1 MEKKTKLQ
9 TRKIALTIALLLI
22 LTVSVAFS
30 TYPPPAK
37 AATTW
42 NYKTFAYVSIRPN
55 PCGVNQALLI
65 NFWITPPMPQPGI
78 LAHGYTIEI
87 TKPDATKE
95 TLGPFTSIQADT
107 SMWTEFTPKTVGT
120 YKIKCIYPGE
130 TVPPGTPYQGTGITS
145 AFTGRTTDTYV
156 FAPAE
161 SPVTELTVQE
171 QPLPGYVPTALP
183 TEYWNRPV
191 TIENREWASVGMG
204 DWGMNAHDAASS
216 YNQPYGGAPS
226 SSHIYWVMTSGVGGI
241 VGDTYGDSTFGGN
254 PPGDTNVAR
263 YMTRAV
269 AGMGYYTS
277 TDGVHCV
284 DLNTGKELWVRND
297 VSFTIATTE
306 NYLVRAQG
314 PPVDSYNAIL
324 MNVGSQLIKY
334 SAYTGDLICNVT
346 GMSGTWDPT
355 PYENDGYGVQ
365 TYVYSTQTIGSQRYL
380 IKWTPQGTSTNF
392 TNRII
397 YNVTYP
403 LAGITAIDDGIG
415 FYYGVGP
422 ETVSLSGA
430 FDIKTGSILWTKNY
444 TISEASFATSAN
456 VLENGVYVFP
466 LYYGDPNQ
474 NGLRPLA
481 GIDVK
486 TGQLL
491 YNTTITSYPWGS
503 FWSYSHSGAYGL
515 AFYPTY
521 SGYVYAFNVT
531 TGAIAWKGGYNAVGY
546 QTPYGYQPYFSSI
559 ASGGGYVFAG
569 NDEHSEQP
577 PYYQGKQMWCLN
589 ATTGEKV
596 WSIEFWSPG
605 FNMQGLITDG
615 KLIATNFYD
624 NRQYCFYKGQTAT
637 SVTASPKVQQ
647 FGSSVQIEGTVF
659 DESPGT
665 QDDRIMAKFP
675 QGLPAVSEDSM
686 SPFMEYA
693 YMQMEKPTNTTGV
706 SVALTVVDAN
716 GNYRTIGTTTSDADG
731 HFAYNWKPDIDGQY
745 TVYASFDGSTSYWP
759 SHAVTSFAVDPAA
772 ATPTPTAAPIQSTA
786 DLYFVPAIAGLFI
799 AIIVLG
805 ALMTFLLLRKRP

>member
-1 MEKKTKLQ
+1 MKKIIKCFST
-9 TRKIALTIALLLI
+9 LLLVTLSI
-22 LTVSVAFS
+22 TAISSVLQQ
-30 TYPPPAK
+30 PV
-37 AATTW
+37 AAVTW
-42 NYKTFAYVSIRPN
+42 NYETFAYLSIRPN
-55 PCGVNQALLI
+55 PCGVNQPLLI
-65 NFWITPPMPQPGI
+65 NFWITPAMPYPGI
-78 LAHGYTIEI
+78 LAHGYTVEI
-87 TKPDATKE
+87 THPDGSKE

-107 SMWTEFTPKTVGT
+107 SMWTEWTPKEVGK
-120 YKIKCIYPGE
+120 YQLKVIYPGE
-130 TVPPGTPYQGTGITS
+130 TVPPGTPYQSTVMTS
-145 AFTGRTTDTYV
+145 AYTGRTVHTYV
-156 FAPAE
+156 FAPTE

-171 QPLPGYVPTALP
+171 EQLPPGYLPTALP

-191 TIENREWASVGMG
+191 TIENREWAEVGMA

-216 YNQPYGGAPS
+216 YNQPYGGAPG
-226 SSHIYWVMTSGVGGI
+226 SSHIYWVLTSGVGGI
-241 VGDTYGDSTFGGN
+241 VGDAYGHSTFGGN

-269 AGMGYYTS
+269 AGMGYYTT
-277 TDGVHCV
+277 TDGVHCI

-314 PPVDSYNAIL
+314 PPVDSYNALL
-324 MNVGSQLIKY
+324 MNIGARLIKY
-334 SAYTGDLICNVT
+334 SAYTGDMICNVT

-355 PYENDGYGVQ
+355 PYENGDWGVQ
-365 TYVYSTQTIGSQRYL
+365 TYVYSTQTLSGQNYL
-380 IKWTPQGTSTNF
+380 IKWTPQGVSNNF
-392 TNRII
+392 TSRII

-403 LAGITAIDDGIG
+403 LSGITVIDDGIG
-415 FYYGVGP
+415 FYYGVRP
-422 ETVSLSGA
+422 ESVNLSGA
-430 FDIKTGSILWTKNY
+430 FDIETGNILWTKNY
-444 TISEASFATSAN
+444 TLSEASFATSAN

-486 TGQLL
+486 TGKLL

-531 TGAIAWKGGYNAVGY
+531 TGQVAWKGGYNSVGY
-546 QTPYGYQPYFSSI
+546 QTPYGYQPFFSSI
-559 ASGGGYVFAG
+559 ATAGGYVFAG

-596 WSIEFWSPG
+596 WSIAFWSPG
-605 FNMQGLITDG
+605 FNMQGLIADG
-615 KLIATNFYD
+615 KLIATNYYD

-637 SVTASPKVQQ
+637 SVTASPKVTQY
-647 FGSSVQIEGTVF
+647 GSSVLIEGTVF
-659 DESPGT
+659 DKSPGT
-665 QDDRIMAKFP
+665 NDDRIVAKFP

-706 SVALTVVDAN
+706 PVTLSVVDSN

-731 HFAYNWKPDIDGQY
+731 TFRYTWQPDIEGQY
-745 TVYASFDGSTSYWP
+745 VLYASFAGSTSYWS
-759 SHAVTSFAVDPAA
+759 SHAVSSFAVDPAP
-772 ATPTPTAAPIQSTA
+772 ATPAPTDAPAQSAADMYLLPGIIGII
-786 DLYFVPAIAGLFI
+786 VAIAVVGV
-799 AIIVLG
+799 VL
-805 ALMTFLLLRKRP
+805 ALLVTKKRP